1 MSLDHFEQVRRNLLS
16 RSIAGLSRNQE
27 ITDLTLVCKDGQP
40 VQTHISL
47 LAILSKELGELFTSL
62 PSLPSLLM
70 VPDVEKDA
78 VEEVLML
85 YTKQW
90 KEKRLS
96 LEQVE
101 VADLLG
107 IPLISKSDKSFY
119 LPRRTRSEQNM
130 AKPETNPKKTMPSML
145 VRLKQEVKEN
155 LENTSD
161 SESEL
166 SEAETVMNTGNPHP
180 RVDEIVAGGEQAIQE
195 LNEQID
201 ELISSQSSVMGK
213 SADEGSNFNCAGC
226 GTHFEERAILR
237 VHIGEVHLG
246 EEELEVQLSEAFP
259 GGTFTC
265 ALCEEKCDSD
275 YQMKEHIMLHHPWT
289 SLEALVVESE
299 KEGCQIEFEANL
311 ENDKSNEECET
322 RPEKDINRDMIA
334 TETTFDN
341 WQYGIKEKKRK
352 NGSYN
357 TNSDL
362 KWACGTSYSCNYCD
376 NIYNRIPLARS
387 HILKIHQ
394 TKIERGDY
402 SNHMSFESKKYSCK
416 ICHQQIEHNPDNI
429 RAHTLTKHRM
439 KIHKY
444 AASYET
450 TGSSNKRTRVEIS
463 KDPVIPKASARIET
477 LPDEMKAFLNKIR
490 AKTTTVNGQ
499 IAKSATVNAKTAT
512 VNGHIASSAIVPPCD
527 YLIEFSDSSDDED

>member
-1 MSLDHFEQVRRNLLS
+1 MS
-16 RSIAGLSRNQE
+16 RSIAGFFRNQE
-27 ITDLTLVCKDGQP
+27 ITDLTLVCKDGQL
-40 VQTHISL
+40 VETHISL

-62 PSLPSLLM
+62 PSLPSMMM
-70 VPDVEKDA
+70 VPDVEKKA
-78 VEEVLML
+78 VEEVLRL

-90 KEKRLS
+90 EEKRLN
-96 LEQVE
+96 LEHIE

-130 AKPETNPKKTMPSML
+130 AKPETNLKKTMPSML
-145 VRLKQEVKEN
+145 MRLKQEVKEN

-161 SESEL
+161 SEL
-166 SEAETVMNTGNPHP
+166 SEAETERNFDMNTGNTHP
-180 RVDEIVAGGEQAIQE
+180 RVGEIVAGEEQALQE
-195 LNEQID
+195 LNDQID
-201 ELISSQSSVMGK
+201 ELISSQSSVIGK
-213 SADEGSNFNCAGC
+213 SDDEGSDFKCAGC
-226 GTHFEERAILR
+226 GTQFEERASLR
-237 VHIGEVHLG
+237 LHIGEVHME

-275 YQMKEHIMLHHPWT
+275 YQMKEHIMLHHPCA

-299 KEGCQIEFEANL
+299 QVGSQMESEANL
-311 ENDKSNEECET
+311 EDDKSNEEYEA
-322 RPEKDINRDMIA
+322 RPEKVVYKDMIA
-334 TETTFDN
+334 AETTFEN
-341 WQYGIKEKKRK
+341 WQDGIKEKKRK
-352 NGSYN
+352 NSINN

-362 KWACGTSYSCNYCD
+362 KWACGTTYSCNYCD

-387 HILKIHQ
+387 HILKIHK

-402 SNHMSFESKKYSCK
+402 PNHMSFGSKKYSCK

-429 RAHTLTKHRM
+429 RAHTLNKHRM

-444 AASYET
+444 AASYEM
-450 TGSSNKRTRVEIS
+450 TGSSNKRTRVEPYMNIS
-463 KDPVIPKASARIET
+463 MDPVIPKPSPGMET

-490 AKTTTVNGQ
+490 AKTATVNGQ
-499 IAKSATVNAKTAT
+499 IAKSATVNSKTAT
-512 VNGHIASSAIVPPCD
+512 VNGHIASSAVVPPCD
-527 YLIEFSDSSDDED
+527 YLIEFSDSSDDEE